1 MEVFQENNK
10 KHNHGTGK
18 VIGIVLRCI
27 LMLLGITGIV
37 CFIMPLLSYG
47 IMNIWNISGLAV
59 SIVLLLVSIFFSFV
73 LKQLKALCKSLA
85 GRIICCAAAVL
96 LCTAIILAAVISG
109 FMIKYALNSPEN
121 DVTLVVLGCRVIGEE
136 PSLMLEERLSAAYE
150 YLSENEGCC
159 AVLSGGQGS
168 GEDISEAE
176 CMYRYLTGRGI
187 SADRL
192 YIEDKSVSTRENLM
206 FSGKIIE
213 AENLN
218 SDIAV
223 VTNEFH
229 VYRASMAADDLGMNS
244 YAVPAKTTW
253 KLFPTYYFR
262 ELFGVMYE
270 WVF

>member
-1 MEVFQENNK
+1 
-10 KHNHGTGK
+10 
-18 VIGIVLRCI
+18 
-27 LMLLGITGIV
+27 
-37 CFIMPLLSYG
+37 
-47 IMNIWNISGLAV
+47 
-59 SIVLLLVSIFFSFV
+59 
-73 LKQLKALCKSLA
+73 
-85 GRIICCAAAVL
+85 
-96 LCTAIILAAVISG
+96 
-109 FMIKYALNSPEN
+109 
-121 DVTLVVLGCRVIGEE
+121 
-136 PSLMLEERLSAAYE
+136 
-150 YLSENEGCC
+150 
-159 AVLSGGQGS
+159 
-168 GEDISEAE
+168 
-176 CMYRYLTGRGI
+176 MYRYLTGRGI